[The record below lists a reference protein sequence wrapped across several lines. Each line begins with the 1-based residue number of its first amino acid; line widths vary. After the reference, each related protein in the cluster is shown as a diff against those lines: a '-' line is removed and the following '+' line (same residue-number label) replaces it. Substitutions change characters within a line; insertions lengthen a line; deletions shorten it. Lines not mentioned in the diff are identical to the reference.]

1 MAHTLKISVCGSRGD
16 PASPRD
22 LPKCNV
28 LSAGLSR
35 NWTPPVCHALN
46 HMRETEEQ
54 VTGSASRGWWLW
66 GGRWQA
72 GIRMHSQLLSQI
84 PMQSEEVLAMATAS
98 GQPATHLLFT

>member
-1 MAHTLKISVCGSRGD
+1 MQRVG
-16 PASPRD
+16 
-22 LPKCNV
+22 
-28 LSAGLSR
+28 AGLSR
-35 NWTPPVCHALN
+35 FWTPPVCRALN
-46 HMRETEEQ
+46 CVQETEGQ
-54 VTGSASRGWWLW
+54 GTVSAPRGWWLW